1 VRVTPIDTL
10 APLDLLPTGRYGY
23 ALLFARTLLLNQ
35 LIALPVALA
44 MASVNG
50 RFVRDFAIA
59 SLYAQIIG
67 GLCVLVS
74 MVTFHRLDA
83 LPVGRNL
90 AAVGL
95 QYFVT
100 GVIGA
105 ETARRVSA
113 AIFPWSQGGGFVASA
128 AVGATVSVFVGVLLV
143 TVRQLRARVVS
154 TELEALQARINPHF
168 LFNTLNSIAALIRE
182 DPARAEAV
190 TLQLSA
196 LFRYTLQAP
205 RHGLVSLEDE
215 ITIVEGYLGIEQERL
230 ADRLAYDV
238 EIDPGL
244 LALRVPALVLQ
255 PLVENA
261 IKHGVAESVNGGA
274 VHVRGWR
281 EQGRVHLTVT
291 NTGDGTSTVAG
302 TGEGLASVR
311 KRLRATFGPDATVTL
326 TASNGVT
333 EARISFRGGH
343 AVDSGPGAR
352 Q

>member
-1 VRVTPIDTL
+1 VRGTPLD
-10 APLDLLPTGRYGY
+10 PLVPFDLLPTTRHGYGP
-23 ALLFARTLLLNQ
+23 LIARTLLLNQ

-50 RFVRDFAIA
+50 EFLRDLEIA

-67 GLCVLVS
+67 ALCVLVS
-74 MVTFHRLDA
+74 MVTFRRLDA
-83 LPVGRNL
+83 LRPARKL

-105 ETARRVSA
+105 ETARRISA
-113 AIFPWSQGGGFVASA
+113 AMFPWAQGGSVVASA
-128 AVGATVSVFVGVLLV
+128 AVGATVSVFVGVILV

-168 LFNTLNSIAALIRE
+168 LFNTLNSIAALIRD
-182 DPARAEAV
+182 DPARAETV

-205 RHGLVSLEDE
+205 RQGLVSLEDE
-215 ITIVEGYLGIEQERL
+215 ITIVEGYLGIEQARL
-230 ADRLAYDV
+230 ADRLTYDV
-238 EIDPGL
+238 DVDRSL
-244 LALRVPALVLQ
+244 FALRVPALVLQ

-261 IKHGVAESVNGGA
+261 IKHGVAESVAGGA
-274 VHVRGWR
+274 VRVRGWR
-281 EQGRVHLTVT
+281 ERDRVHLTVT
-291 NTGDGTSTVAG
+291 DTGDGMSTAQG
-302 TGEGLASVR
+302 TGEGLDSVR

-326 TASNGVT
+326 TSSNGVT
-333 EARISFRGGH
+333 EARLSFRYDPPAN
-343 AVDSGPGAR
+343 AVSGAYR
-352 Q
+352 